1 VIAFEMDTA
10 PALAALQQEIESLP
24 PRLMLKA
31 SSVLR
36 PMVYAAL
43 NTSLQKYF
51 SGSAPARG
59 PAAATLTSRSGNLFN
74 SVLASLQVAVNAD
87 SIDLSIGSALPYA
100 AIQEYGGYAGRP
112 GPFKKKTGHR
122 PYLPARPYLQ
132 PAMDDLAEALPGLLD
147 QALNQ
152 VAGDQ

>member
-51 SGSAPARG
+51 SGSPGAR
-59 PAAATLTSRSGNLFN
+59 ARRRDAYVAIRKSVQLRACLTSGCR
-74 SVLASLQVAVNAD
+74 
-87 SIDLSIGSALPYA
+87 
-100 AIQEYGGYAGRP
+100 ER
-112 GPFKKKTGHR
+112 
-122 PYLPARPYLQ
+122 
-132 PAMDDLAEALPGLLD
+132 
-147 QALNQ
+147 
-152 VAGDQ
+152 